1 MQYDLDLLLKLADEC
16 EKGNGVDRKIDAQIE
31 CAVLFS
37 DHLRSQESS
46 KVPGKVTIF
55 YSSGV
60 HGTYGAP
67 DFTSSID
74 DAEALRNR
82 LLPESGIDVVI
93 PAKGVRN
100 YGRHRA
106 TVFGYETDLLRCSEA
121 SSEPRA
127 RTAAALRA
135 FVAKERAK

>member
-1 MQYDLDLLLKLADEC
+1 MQYDLDLILKLADEC
-16 EKGNGVDRKIDAQIE
+16 EKGEGPDRDLDARIE
-31 CAVLFS
+31 CAAPFS
-37 DHLRSQESS
+37 DHLHSY
-46 KVPGKVTIF
+46 KPAKAPGNVTAI
-55 YSSGV
+55 YANGRC
-60 HGTYGAP
+60 GTYSAP
-67 DFTSSID
+67 YFTSSID
-74 DAEALRNR
+74 DTEDLRNR

-100 YGRHRA
+100 YIRHRA

>member
-1 MQYDLDLLLKLADEC
+1 MQYDLNLIFSLADEC
-16 EKGNGVDRKIDAQIE
+16 EKGNGPDRHLNMRIE
-31 CAVLFS
+31 CATKKCNAL
-37 DHLRSQESS
+37 
-46 KVPGKVTIF
+46 P
-55 YSSGV
+55 
-60 HGTYGAP
+60 P
-67 DFTSSID
+67 PNFTSSID